1 MTKRRSKALVVGA
14 ASIALSACSLHV
26 AKGGVSGNIFG
37 HSFSAAQGALPAGF
51 PAGVPTPDHSR
62 VLDGGGA
69 SGRWDVAFAVTGD
82 LATGTTAYQDKFR
95 AAGYAVT
102 DVRAGTTPVTEP
114 TGAASGSTATTVT
127 VSGST
132 FRAANAQWT
141 VMVVSGSTTSATGT
155 PLKQGEF
162 GINITAVPTSSTT
175 TSSP

>member
-1 MTKRRSKALVVGA
+1 MTNRRPTALVVGA
-14 ASIALSACSLHV
+14 VCMALSACSLHV
-26 AKGGVSGNIFG
+26 AKGGVSGNVFG
-37 HSFSAAQGALPAGF
+37 HSFSAAQGSLPAGF
-51 PAGVPTPDHSR
+51 PTGVPTPDHSR

-95 AAGYAVT
+95 ATGYAVT
-102 DVRAGTTPVTEP
+102 DVQAGTTPVTGP

-132 FRAANAQWT
+132 FRATNSQWT
-141 VMVVSGSTTSATGT
+141 VMVESGSTTAATGT

-162 GINITAVPTSSTT
+162 GINITAVPTSSMAP
-175 TSSP
+175 SSP